1 MMQELLHHI
10 KQYAPLSE
18 EAEQS
23 LYDCFEQ
30 VVLAKQQHLLTE
42 GKICRHLYF
51 LENFEVI
58 KQKIR
63 NASGNRLLELYQDK
77 TDPCIFFT
85 YSYWETEQDL
95 ENYRNSELFF
105 EIWSETKKLFNKK
118 PEAWSVDKVVSL
130 V

>member
-1 MMQELLHHI
+1 MFVRIVKMSFHE
-10 KQYAPLSE
+10 
-18 EAEQS
+18 
-23 LYDCFEQ
+23 D
-30 VVLAKQQHLLTE
+30 
-42 GKICRHLYF
+42 KISHF

-95 ENYRNSELFF
+95 ENYRNSGLFF
-105 EIWSETKKLFNKK
+105 EIWTDTKKLFNKK